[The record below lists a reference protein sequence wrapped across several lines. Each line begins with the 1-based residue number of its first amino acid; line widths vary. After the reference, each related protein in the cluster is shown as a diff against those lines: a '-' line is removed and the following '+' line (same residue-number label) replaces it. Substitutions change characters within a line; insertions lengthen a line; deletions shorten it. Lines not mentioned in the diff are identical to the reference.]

1 MPSAYLTTRCC
12 RRHRRPSLP
21 QVAAALCELAIPHF
35 TAKTLF
41 SVTNGVAHDT
51 FKRYVM
57 LLGLS
62 ALGYALFA
70 AVRGALFSVLNN
82 RLSKAL
88 RCG

>member
-1 MPSAYLTTRCC
+1 M
-12 RRHRRPSLP
+12 
-21 QVAAALCELAIPHF
+21 
-35 TAKTLF
+35 
-41 SVTNGVAHDT
+41 TNGVAHDT